1 MPELP
6 EVEAARKLAQE
17 HLVGK
22 RIVKV
27 TAVSDDV
34 GQAGIPASLPAS
46 PLSTTLSFLSR
57 KRWMA

>member
-34 GQAGIPASLPAS
+34 GHTCLPSLQP
-46 PLSTTLSFLSR
+46 
-57 KRWMA
+57 